1 MYQKQINY
9 DKAAKKVAM
18 GILKDT
24 MLSVKAEGEKKE
36 SEEPEES

>member
-24 MLSVKAEGEKKE
+24 MLSVKAKGDKKK
-36 SEEPEES
+36 SEEPEDP